1 MFDSVTACL
10 VECGQVCIDRLSG
23 FVMDD
28 IAPTMDDVFTHVWID
43 DGNQMKVVSK
53 CFELWE
59 LKHVKNGMSK
69 VEKSF
74 INDLRKKY
82 WSLFK
87 NKNSKLLVSSY
98 F

>member
-1 MFDSVTACL
+1 MLFNLNYSTVINDFNWVIRILNSV
-10 VECGQVCIDRLSG
+10 
-23 FVMDD
+23 DD
-28 IAPTMDDVFTHVWID
+28 E
-43 DGNQMKVVSK
+43 NQMKVVSK

-59 LKHVKNGMSK
+59 AKHIKNGMSK

-82 WSLFK
+82 WSIFK
-87 NKNSKLLVSSY
+87 NKNSRFLVSSY

>member
-1 MFDSVTACL
+1 MLINLNYNTVINDFNWVIRILNSV
-10 VECGQVCIDRLSG
+10 
-23 FVMDD
+23 
-28 IAPTMDDVFTHVWID
+28 D
-43 DGNQMKVVSK
+43 DGNQLRVVSK

-59 LKHVKNGMSK
+59 VKHIKKGMSK

-87 NKNSKLLVSSY
+87 NKNAKFLVTSY

>member
-1 MFDSVTACL
+1 MLINLNYTTVINDFNWVIRILNSV
-10 VECGQVCIDRLSG
+10 
-23 FVMDD
+23 DD
-28 IAPTMDDVFTHVWID
+28 L
-43 DGNQMKVVSK
+43 NQMKVVSK

-59 LKHVKNGMSK
+59 SKHIKNGMSK

>member
-1 MFDSVTACL
+1 MLINLNYSTVINDFNWVIRILNSV
-10 VECGQVCIDRLSG
+10 
-23 FVMDD
+23 
-28 IAPTMDDVFTHVWID
+28 D

-59 LKHVKNGMSK
+59 LKHIKNGMTK

-74 INDLRKKY
+74 VNDLRKKY

>member
-1 MFDSVTACL
+1 MLINLNYNTVINDFNWVIRILNSV
-10 VECGQVCIDRLSG
+10 
-23 FVMDD
+23 
-28 IAPTMDDVFTHVWID
+28 D

-59 LKHVKNGMSK
+59 LKHVKNGMTK

-74 INDLRKKY
+74 VNDLRKKY